1 MTGLR
6 APSRQSFDVVIVGG
20 AVIGSA
26 VAWWLTELGQPG
38 RVLVVERDPSYEF
51 ASTARSSSGIRQQ
64 FSTPVNVLISQFG
77 VAFIRSFEGRLGE
90 DGCDLAFREHGYLV
104 CCTAA
109 GEATARALAELQR
122 SLGAETVFLTAA
134 EVGERFPYVATS
146 DLAGA
151 SWGAGAEGWF
161 DAMGLMQGFRRSARR
176 RGVEYVENEVVAL
189 DRAGGRVEAA
199 HLASGERVACGHV
212 VNAAGTRAR
221 KVARMAGLD
230 LAVEARKRHSF
241 LFSCPDP
248 VPGRMPLVTDPSG
261 IYVRPEGPWFL
272 TGLASDPDLESDPHD
287 FDTDHALFEETIW
300 PLIAHRVPQF
310 ERARVERFYTGHYAY
325 NTLDQNA
332 VIGPPP
338 ELPNFHF
345 ANGFS
350 GHGLQQAPA
359 VGRGVA
365 ELILYGGY
373 RSLDLSPLG
382 PERMTA
388 GRPLRETAVI

>member
-1 MTGLR
+1 MTGSP
-6 APSRQSFDVVIVGG
+6 ANASYDTVIVGG

-26 VAWWLTELGQPG
+26 VAWWLTELGVPG
-38 RVLVVERDPSYEF
+38 RVLVVERDPTYEF
-51 ASTARSSSGIRQQ
+51 SSTARSSSGIRQQ

-77 VAFIRSFEGRLGE
+77 VSFIREFAERLGE

-104 CCTAA
+104 CCTPA
-109 GEATARALAELQR
+109 GEATARALVELQR
-122 SLGAETVFLTAA
+122 SLGAQTVYLTAE
-134 EVGERFPYVATS
+134 EVADRFPYVRS
-146 DLAGA
+146 DDLAGA

-161 DAMGLMQGFRRSARR
+161 DAMGLMQGFRKSARR
-176 RGVEYVENEVVAL
+176 RGVEYVANEVVAL
-189 DRAGGRVEAA
+189 DREGGRIAA
-199 HLASGERVACGHV
+199 VRLPSGERIACGHL
-212 VNAAGTRAR
+212 VNAAGTGAR
-221 KVARMAGLD
+221 RVARMAGLD

-248 VPGRMPLVTDPSG
+248 VPGAMPLVTDPSG

-272 TGLASDPDLESDPHD
+272 TGLASDPDLEADPDD
-287 FDTDHALFEETIW
+287 FDTDHALFEQTIW

-332 VIGPPP
+332 VIGPAP
-338 ELPNFHF
+338 ELPNFLF

-382 PERMTA
+382 AERMAA